1 MTVVAKMYVEEIA
14 HTTNGDKVRL
24 RAVCR
29 GEDNKVWSKYT
40 PNATFEMTCLNP
52 EATAQFEVGKE
63 YLVSFARVPE
73 RLQGQEGMTA

>member
-1 MTVVAKMYVEEIA
+1 MTVRAKMYVTEVA
-14 HTTNGDKVRL
+14 QTTNGGRVKL
-24 RAVCR
+24 LAVCR

-63 YLVSFARVPE
+63 YFVDFTLASS
-73 RLQGQEGMTA
+73 QGQEGME